1 MTPEPQATDTSSGDA
16 APIVDFTRAARR
28 VRRSALLLFPAALVG
43 WLVVGVLGRGPDP
56 ADLGAWGGLALL
68 GMFLVEV
75 VVVGGSALRGMLAAG
90 DRGERLAGGD
100 VGLLPPQLTGRRG
113 PRAPGAPA
121 GVGPATD
128 DAPTSDAAPAAD
140 GPPDRAPVD
149 EAAR

>member
-1 MTPEPQATDTSSGDA
+1 MTPDPHPTAADTDAHADDGA
-16 APIVDFTRAARR
+16 RIVDFARAGRR

-43 WLVVGVLGRGPDP
+43 WLAVGLVGGGPDP

-113 PRAPGAPA
+113 PRAPGAPVEDTDA
-121 GVGPATD
+121 GH
-128 DAPTSDAAPAAD
+128 DAAPSAD
-140 GPPDRAPVD
+140 GSPDRAPVD